1 MHPTTPHSSTSPDD
15 ADTSSAEKYVYDFA
29 EGSREMRDLLGGKGA
44 NICEMTRLLGAD
56 LVPAGFVITS
66 EACVIHMSTGE
77 EPPELGPQ
85 VAAALERLQ
94 THVGRRFGDAD
105 DPLLLSVRSGSRESM
120 PGMMDTVLNL
130 GLNDRSVQGLARATA
145 NERFAWDCYRRFVQ
159 MYSNVVRGISSE
171 HIEDEIAA
179 VKAAHGVTLDT
190 ELDVAAL
197 RELTEIF
204 KRDFLAQTGEE
215 FPQDPAVQLNEAIR
229 AVFDSWSGAR
239 AVSYRRINH
248 IPDDWGTA
256 VNVQQMVFGNK
267 GESSASG
274 VAFSRD
280 EVTGAPEPS
289 GDFLINAQGEDVV
302 SGVRNAQELAELRD
316 LMPETYQQLTS
327 ILRKL
332 EGHYADIQDTEFT
345 IEEGRLYMLQTRNAK
360 RPAQAAVRFAVDA
373 VGEGLLTKA
382 QAIATIDASSLDALL
397 HPTFDPKVP
406 YRVITTGVAA
416 SPGAAKG
423 TIVFTAPAAVA
434 AAERGDHV
442 VLVRPFTEAEDVAG
456 FFAAQ
461 GILTSEGGKASHAAL
476 VARGMGR
483 PCVCGAGGLDIDLA
497 AGTVRIGEL
506 TLREGDLIAINGST
520 GDITVDDV
528 ALVDPEMDPNF
539 ETVLTWADELR
550 TLGVRAN
557 ADVPEDARRARA
569 FGAEGIGLC
578 RTEHMFMAADRQPK
592 MRAMIMAWQ
601 EPDRRAALAELLP
614 LQQSDFEG
622 LFEAME
628 GLPVTIRL
636 LDPPL
641 HEFLPSQIEL
651 LDELR
656 EAREHHPDTVV
667 ELEQTLKRVQELAET
682 NPMLGTRGCRLGIL
696 YPEIYEMQVAAIM
709 RAAKAVRERSGRA
722 PQLEV
727 MIPLVNYDGEL
738 TLMRELVVRVGEQEG
753 MRERDDY
760 LVGTMIELPRAC
772 VVAGALAAHAEF
784 FSFGTNDLT
793 QTALG
798 FSRDDIERTIIVR
811 YVNEHIVPCSP
822 FETIDREGVGAFVR
836 MAVANGRAVNP
847 ELHIGVCGEH
857 GGDPDS
863 IEFFASA
870 GLDYVSC
877 SPFRVPVAR
886 VAAAQAAA
894 KQ

>member
-1 MHPTTPHSSTSPDD
+1 MPTNSSSAVDD
-15 ADTSSAEKYVYDFA
+15 TDTAEKYVYDFA
-29 EGSREMRDLLGGKGA
+29 EGSREMREMLGGKGA

-56 LVPAGFVITS
+56 LVPAGFVITTD
-66 EACVIHMSTGE
+66 ACVIHMRTGE
-77 EPPELGPQ
+77 EPPELAAQ
-85 VAAALERLQ
+85 LAAALERLQ
-94 THVGRRFGDAD
+94 AHVGRRFGDAD

-130 GLNDRSVQGLARATA
+130 GLNDRSVEGLARATG

-159 MYSNVVRGISSE
+159 MFSNVVRGVSGE
-171 HIEDEIAA
+171 HIEDEIAQ
-179 VKAAHGVTLDT
+179 VKTAHGVTLDT
-190 ELDVAAL
+190 ELDVGAL
-197 RELTEIF
+197 RELTDLF
-204 KRDFLAQTGEE
+204 KRDFLQQTGEP
-215 FPQDPAVQLNEAIR
+215 FPQDPAIQLDQAIR

-239 AVSYRRINH
+239 AVAYRRINH

-267 GESSASG
+267 GESSGSG

-280 EVTGAPEPS
+280 ELTGSPEPS

-302 SGVRNAQELAELRD
+302 SGVRNAQELAELREI
-316 LMPETYQQLTS
+316 MPDSHAQLVA

-332 EGHYADIQDTEFT
+332 EGHYGDIQDTEFT

-373 VGEGLLTKA
+373 VAEGLLTKA
-382 QAIATIDASSLDALL
+382 GAIATIDASSLDALL

-406 YRVITTGVAA
+406 YRVVARGVAA

-423 TIVFTAPAAVA
+423 TIVFNAPAAVA
-434 AAERGDHV
+434 AAESGHHV

-483 PCVCGAGGLDIDLA
+483 PCVCGAGSLDIDLA
-497 AGTVRIGEL
+497 AGTVRIGER
-506 TLREGDLIAINGST
+506 TLKEGDLIAINGST
-520 GDITVDDV
+520 GDITLDDV
-528 ALVDPEMDPNF
+528 ALVDPEMDANF

-557 ADVPEDARRARA
+557 ADIPEDARRARA

-592 MRAMIMAWQ
+592 MRAMIMAST
-601 EPDRRAALAELLP
+601 EADRRAALAELLP
-614 LQQSDFEG
+614 LQQDDFEG

-641 HEFLPSQIEL
+641 HEFLPGEIEL
-651 LDELR
+651 LDQLR
-656 EAREHHPDTVV
+656 EAREHDSDHVA
-667 ELEQTLKRVQELAET
+667 ELQRTLKRVQDLSET

-696 YPEIYEMQVAAIM
+696 HPEIYEMQVAAIM
-709 RAAKAVRERSGRA
+709 RAARAVRERTGR
-722 PQLEV
+722 PPHLEV

-738 TLMRELVVRVGEQEG
+738 TLMRELVVRIAEQET
-753 MRERDDY
+753 MREGTDY
-760 LVGTMIELPRAC
+760 SVGTMIELPRAC
-772 VVAGALAAHAEF
+772 VVAGDLAQHADF

-822 FETIDREGVGAFVR
+822 FETIDREGVGALVK
-836 MAVANGRAVNP
+836 MAVANGRAANP
-847 ELHIGVCGEH
+847 NLHIGVCGEH

-863 IEFFASA
+863 IEFFAQA

-886 VAAAQAAA
+886 VAAAQAAG
-894 KQ
+894 KH